1 MADVFSIV
9 EPKDVKWIFLSHDYA
24 DHTGN
29 LRQMLESCE
38 NATLVTNWFTVERL
52 AGERGE
58 ITAASRAAS
67 AFMRARSGT
76 ETFLRSC
83 AELVMKL
90 WASLDRG
97 ATHPDAACNLAI
109 GRRLPKAR
117 GSTCCERHIAWP
129 KAVGHRSR

>member
-1 MADVFSIV
+1 MTHGPLRVGIGGPVGAGKTTLTEKLARALGPRLSMAVI
-9 EPKDVKWIFLSHDYA
+9 
-24 DHTGN
+24 
-29 LRQMLESCE
+29 M
-38 NATLVTNWFTVERL
+38 VTR
-52 AGERGE
+52 
-58 ITAASRAAS
+58 SAS